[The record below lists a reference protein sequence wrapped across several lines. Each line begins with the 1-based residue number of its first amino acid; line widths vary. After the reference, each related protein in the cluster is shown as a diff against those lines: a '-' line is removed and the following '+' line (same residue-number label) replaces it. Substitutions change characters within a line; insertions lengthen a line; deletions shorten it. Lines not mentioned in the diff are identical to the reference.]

1 MPEHNYLSNDSACG
15 AACGRFPSVSCNSV
29 RDASHEN
36 ITSGNCCRSL
46 DERGGMMSDDV
57 ILRRLPYPASC
68 FSVGTVRTV
77 FYARSGD
84 IPLPRRDRL
93 ALLANHVLR
102 RAVRT
107 LSRGFWLSVSDG
119 SEWCELAGG
128 HGKGAHR
135 VPTRSAP
142 FPCQLARTA
151 EL

>member
-1 MPEHNYLSNDSACG
+1 MARLSGGSLLYLVTLCAIPATKTSLLEPAVGIGKRAQSA
-15 AACGRFPSVSCNSV
+15 AFSLSCIV
-29 RDASHEN
+29 
-36 ITSGNCCRSL
+36 
-46 DERGGMMSDDV
+46 
-57 ILRRLPYPASC
+57 

-107 LSRGFWLSVSDG
+107 LSRGFWLSVPDG
-119 SEWCELAGG
+119 SEWHELAGG
-128 HGKGAHR
+128 HGEGAHR

-142 FPCQLARTA
+142 SPWRLARTA